1 MMRLLICLLLALP
14 LTAQEGLAARLQGAP
29 RLSRAALEI
38 LRSDLARC
46 PESPRKAYWQA
57 LVDYQLVWKLRG
69 GDPDGAK
76 ALLEGAITCLESSQ
90 DPDGKA
96 LLGAC
101 LDLMIGF
108 NRARAFLLAPRA
120 ARLIQEA
127 LRAAPRNPRV
137 KVFWGIH
144 CVFIPALFGGGS
156 SRAVAVLTEAIQEAE
171 AEADPGDPLT
181 PRWGRIE
188 AMAWL
193 AEALA
198 DDGRKVEARN
208 MVERAIALDPQY
220 PFARALQKE
229 LR

>member
-1 MMRLLICLLLALP
+1 M
-14 LTAQEGLAARLQGAP
+14 
-29 RLSRAALEI
+29 
-38 LRSDLARC
+38 
-46 PESPRKAYWQA
+46 
-57 LVDYQLVWKLRG
+57 DYHLVWKLRG

-76 ALLEGAITCLESSQ
+76 ALLEDAITCLEPSQ

-108 NRARAFLLAPRA
+108 NRARAVLLAPRA

-156 SRAVAVLTEAIQEAE
+156 ARAVAALTEAVQEAE

-198 DDGRKVEARN
+198 DDGRKAEARN
-208 MVERAIALDPQY
+208 MVDRAVALDPQY

>member
-1 MMRLLICLLLALP
+1 MKRLLICLLLALP
-14 LTAQEGLAARLQGAP
+14 LTAQDELAARLQGAP
-29 RLSRAALEI
+29 RLPRAALEV
-38 LRSDLARC
+38 LRSDLARG

-57 LVDYQLVWKLRG
+57 LVDYHLVWKLRG
-69 GDPDGAK
+69 GDPDGAR
-76 ALLEGAITCLESSQ
+76 ALLEGTITCLEPSQ

-108 NRARAFLLAPRA
+108 NRARAVFLAPRA

-156 SRAVAVLTEAIQEAE
+156 SRAVAVLTEAVQEAE

-193 AEALA
+193 A
-198 DDGRKVEARN
+198 DDGRKAEARN
-208 MVERAIALDPQY
+208 MVDRAVALDPQY